1 MGPESEDAGGPRSWP
16 QSAWPLASE
25 ARQGVDFQM
34 TIQQDLALQR
44 TRLANERTLLA
55 YVRTFMGFL
64 GLGVALIA
72 VFDSTLS
79 TTLGTASIGAGAVV
93 MAVGL
98 ASYSRNHATLR
109 NEADDMRDGT
119 GPA

>member
-1 MGPESEDAGGPRSWP
+1 MGPGWKDAADPRPWP
-16 QSAWPLASE
+16 QAFGARVGG
-25 ARQGVDFQM
+25 ARQGVEFEM
-34 TIQQDLALQR
+34 TMQQDLALQR

-79 TTLGTASIGAGAVV
+79 TTLGTASIAAGAVV
-93 MAVGL
+93 MVIGL
-98 ASYSRNHATLR
+98 ASYTRNHATLR
-109 NEADDMRDGT
+109 READEMPDGT
-119 GPA
+119 GPV

>member
-1 MGPESEDAGGPRSWP
+1 MKDAAGPRSWP
-16 QSAWPLASE
+16 QPVAAPGME
-25 ARQGVDFQM
+25 TGQRVEFQM
-34 TIQQDLALQR
+34 TMQQDLALQR

-79 TTLGTASIGAGAVV
+79 TTLGTASIAAGAVV
-93 MAVGL
+93 MAIGL
-98 ASYSRNHATLR
+98 ISYTRNHAEIR
-109 NEADDMRDGT
+109 NEANEMLDGT
-119 GPA
+119 GST

>member
-1 MGPESEDAGGPRSWP
+1 
-16 QSAWPLASE
+16 
-25 ARQGVDFQM
+25 M
-34 TIQQDLALQR
+34 TMQQDLAVQR

-72 VFDSTLS
+72 VFDSTFS
-79 TTLGTASIGAGAVV
+79 STLGTASIAAGAVV
-93 MAVGL
+93 MVIGL
-98 ASYSRNHATLR
+98 ASYAKNRATLGKGS
-109 NEADDMRDGT
+109 EEMRDGT